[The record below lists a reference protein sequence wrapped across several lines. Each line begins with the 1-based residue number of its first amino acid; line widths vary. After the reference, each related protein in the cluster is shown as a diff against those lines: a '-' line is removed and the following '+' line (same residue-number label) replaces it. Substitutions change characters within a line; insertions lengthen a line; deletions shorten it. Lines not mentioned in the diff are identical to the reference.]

1 MSNNPS
7 TPEGGPHPPPLP
19 VASTPPSEATL
30 QAFADMSA
38 ALTGFQSGFIRPFLD
53 PVNLS
58 GTFYTFAV
66 SQVGQSRMDALM
78 NAFDALT
85 KQTPKPTPQQI
96 ADTLL
101 EVSSS
106 TPSPQAQLCQSII
119 AMWYLGSWY
128 TPGVLGGNGFA
139 PPALQVISQQAYTKS
154 LVWNLAQ
161 AHPMGFS
168 AFTFGYWSEQPA
180 SLQTFGVDTTNGGG
194 Q

>member
-1 MSNNPS
+1 MSSNTPS
-7 TPEGGPHPPPLP
+7 GD
-19 VASTPPSEATL
+19 AATPPSEAVV

-38 ALTGFQSGFIRPFLD
+38 ALTGFQSSFIRPFVD

-58 GTFYTFAV
+58 GIFYEFCVA
-66 SQVGQSRMDALM
+66 QVGQTMVDALM
-78 NAFDALT
+78 SAYNDL
-85 KQTPKPTPQQI
+85 KSSNPPPSSQEI

-101 EVSSS
+101 ETSSA
-106 TPSPQAQLCQSII
+106 TPSNQALLCQSIV

-128 TPGVLGGNGFA
+128 
-139 PPALQVISQQAYTKS
+139 PPPFQTDGLQQVITSQAYTKS

-168 AFTFGYWSEQPA
+168 PFTFGYWSQAPG
-180 SLQTFGVDTTNGGG
+180 SLDTFGVDTGNGGG

>member
-1 MSNNPS
+1 MTNS
-7 TPEGGPHPPPLP
+7 T
-19 VASTPPSEATL
+19 SPSEAVV
-30 QAFADMSA
+30 QDFANMSA
-38 ALTGFQSGFIRPFLD
+38 ALTGFQPSFIRPFLD

-58 GTFYTFAV
+58 GIFYQFAV
-66 SQVGQSRMDALM
+66 SQVGRSMMDALM
-78 NAFDALT
+78 SAFDALSN
-85 KQTPKPTPQQI
+85 QTPPLTPQQI

-101 EVSSS
+101 EISSP

-128 TPGVLGGNGFA
+128 
-139 PPALQVISQQAYTKS
+139 PPPFKPDSLQQVISSQAYTKS

-168 AFTFGYWSEQPA
+168 AFTFGYWSQPPA
-180 SLQTFGVDTTNGGG
+180 SLETFGVNTGSGGG